1 MWTRIK
7 MIAIGFIAIS
17 WITVGCSQLEKLTQF
32 PLDYEESI
40 VIPSIIG
47 VNLPFNIATP
57 PIKTNSTEVFEI
69 NDTRKDRIEEI
80 LLEQLTLNIVDPAD
94 ADFSFLKSIEIYIA
108 AEGLEEVL
116 VAWRYD
122 IENSVGPSL
131 TLETSGDD
139 LTPYIIQDEFMLKFT
154 TVIDKIILSDHE
166 IEVQSRFFVDARI
179 LGL

>member
-7 MIAIGFIAIS
+7 MISIGLIAIS

-32 PLDYEESI
+32 YMDYEESI
-40 VIPSIIG
+40 VIPSLIG

-57 PIKTNSTEVFEI
+57 QIKTNSTEVFEI

-80 LLEQLTLNIVDPAD
+80 LLEQLTLNIVDPED
-94 ADFSFLKSIEIYIA
+94 ADFSFLKSIEIYIS
-108 AEGLEEVL
+108 AEGFEEVL

-139 LTPYIIQDEFMLKFT
+139 LTPYIIQDEFTLKFT

>member
-7 MIAIGFIAIS
+7 MIAIGLIAIS

-32 PLDYEESI
+32 YMDYEESL

-57 PIKTNSTEVFEI
+57 QIKTNSTEVFEI

-131 TLETSGDD
+131 TLETSVDD
-139 LTPYIIQDEFMLKFT
+139 LTPYIIQDEFTLKFT

-166 IEVQSRFFVDARI
+166 IEVQSRFFVDALI